1 MRYRIHQ
8 IKLNLNQGHD
18 DLAAAIRKKL
28 KKKHLAVRD
37 IQIARES
44 IDARKKPDVKL
55 VYTLDFSCDE
65 KLPLDAAK
73 QADYD
78 SQMAK
83 TMQHY
88 RDALKAAWGNDID
101 KMMQRCQDVWKND
114 GLKTAGNNGVAKQPM
129 KPTKPMRPVIAGFGP
144 CGMFA
149 ALVLAE
155 AGLCPVVLERGQS
168 VDERLLSVKRFWREG
183 ILDTESNVQFG
194 EGGAGTFS
202 DGKLTTGI
210 KDIRISKVLR
220 DFVAAG
226 ADSNIL
232 YQQKPHIGTD
242 QLRNIVKNI
251 RRKIESLGGEIYFNT
266 RLEDLI
272 MEECGGTMRLK
283 ALKVQSREVRAYGQ
297 DRRPGAGDAA
307 GSTLAS
313 GFAEADAIGANE
325 RWEGSAGTGDS
336 DANFAGG
343 SADAPSSCSS
353 AVNSVAVNF
362 AGADLVTL
370 GAVSDLADV
379 EIADASSTSII
390 DADFLILAI
399 GHSARDT
406 FQMLYDRGLPME
418 QKPFSIGVRIEHP
431 QEMIDRVQYG
441 DAKIAKKL
449 GAADYK
455 LNYRCE
461 NGRGVY
467 TFCMCPGGSVINAA
481 SEEHTAVTNGMSNS
495 ARDGKFANSGLLVDV
510 RTADFASAHP
520 LAGVEFQRKYE
531 RLAYEQGGG
540 RPPKTSY
547 RNFRDDQ
554 TDRVRNSLPEFAAD
568 AIIEAMPHLGRKLK
582 GFDAADAVMTA
593 VETRSSSP
601 VRIRR
606 DETMQSD
613 IRGIYP
619 AGEGAGYAGGI
630 VSAAVD
636 GIKAAERIM
645 AVIFS

>member
-18 DLAAAIRKKL
+18 DFASAIRKRL

-37 IQIARES
+37 IQIVRES

-83 TMQHY
+83 TLQHY
-88 RDALKAAWGNDID
+88 RDTLQRDSLERDALKAAGENGID
-101 KMMQRCQDVWKND
+101 KMMQRRQDVWKND
-114 GLKTAGNNGVAKQPM
+114 GLKTAGNNGAVKQSM
-129 KPTKPMRPVIAGFGP
+129 KPMTSMKPMRPVIAGFGP

-155 AGLCPVVLERGQS
+155 AGLCPVVLERGQA
-168 VDERLLSVKRFWREG
+168 VDERLLSVKRFWNEG
-183 ILDTESNVQFG
+183 VLDAESNVQFG

-220 DFVAAG
+220 EFVAAG

-232 YQQKPHIGTD
+232 YKQKPHIGTD

-251 RRKIESLGGEIYFNT
+251 RHKIESLGGEIYFNT

-272 MEECGGTMRLK
+272 MEECSGTMRLK
-283 ALKVQSREVRAYGQ
+283 ALKVRRREVRAYGQ
-297 DRRPGAGDAA
+297 DRRPG
-307 GSTLAS
+307 
-313 GFAEADAIGANE
+313 
-325 RWEGSAGTGDS
+325 
-336 DANFAGG
+336 
-343 SADAPSSCSS
+343 
-353 AVNSVAVNF
+353 
-362 AGADLVTL
+362 
-370 GAVSDLADV
+370 
-379 EIADASSTSII
+379 ADASSTSII

>member
-8 IKLNLNQGHD
+8 IKLDLDQGHD
-18 DLAAAIRKKL
+18 DFASAIRKKL
-28 KKKHLAVRD
+28 KKKRLAVRD
-37 IQIARES
+37 IKIVKES
-44 IDARKKPDVKL
+44 VDARKKPAVKL

-65 KLPLDAAK
+65 KLPLEEAK
-73 QADYD
+73 AADYD

-83 TMQHY
+83 SMQQY
-88 RDALKAAWGNDID
+88 RNALKALG
-101 KMMQRCQDVWKND
+101 KS
-114 GLKTAGNNGVAKQPM
+114 GSAKR
-129 KPTKPMRPVIAGFGP
+129 PMRPVIAGFGP

-155 AGLCPVVLERGQS
+155 AGLCPVVLERGQA

-183 ILDTESNVQFG
+183 VLDTESNVQFG

-220 DFVAAG
+220 EFAEAG
-226 ADSNIL
+226 ADGSIL
-232 YQQKPHIGTD
+232 YKQKPHIGTD
-242 QLRNIVKNI
+242 QLRSIVKNI

-266 RLEDLI
+266 RLEDI
-272 MEECGGTMRLK
+272 ITERCSGMVRLK
-283 ALKVQSREVRAYGQ
+283 GLEVRHRDGRAYEQGCRQ
-297 DRRPGAGDAA
+297 GAVPCGTN
-307 GSTLAS
+307 ST
-313 GFAEADAIGANE
+313 D
-325 RWEGSAGTGDS
+325 GSAGAGFAAQGAAAL
-336 DANFAGG
+336 DAGAFAGNCNG
-343 SADAPSSCSS
+343 GGTANPAADS
-353 AVNSVAVNF
+353 F
-362 AGADLVTL
+362 AGA
-370 GAVSDLADV
+370 ADTAAA
-379 EIADASSTSII
+379 EGRISHIKTDC
-390 DADFLILAI
+390 LILAI

-406 FQMLYDRGLPME
+406 FQMLYDRGIPME

-441 DAKIAKKL
+441 DAKLAEKL

-455 LNYRCE
+455 LNHRCE

-481 SEEHTAVTNGMSNS
+481 SEAQTAVTNGMSNS
-495 ARDGKFANSGLLVDV
+495 ARDGKYANSGLLVDV
-510 RTADFASAHP
+510 CTTDFASAHP

-531 RLAYEQGGG
+531 RLAYENGQG
-540 RPPKTSY
+540 RLPKTSY
-547 RNFRDDQ
+547 RGFRDDQ

-582 GFDAADAVMTA
+582 GFDVEDAAMTA

-606 DETMQSD
+606 DETMQSE
-613 IRGIYP
+613 IQGVYP

-630 VSAAVD
+630 MSAAVD